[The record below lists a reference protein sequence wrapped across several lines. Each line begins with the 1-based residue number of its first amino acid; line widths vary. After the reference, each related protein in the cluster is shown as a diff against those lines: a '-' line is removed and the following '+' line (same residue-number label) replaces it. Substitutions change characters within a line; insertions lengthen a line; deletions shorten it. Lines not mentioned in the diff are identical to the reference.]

1 MKKQGN
7 DHRSVPVGVVTVD
20 DQAVFRRVAR
30 EVIEAT
36 AGFRALGEA
45 SCGEEALRLADKV
58 DPDLVLVDVRMP
70 GIDGLETARRLL
82 AAHPGSVV
90 VLISTEDAAAISSAA
105 ESCGAAELIRKE
117 KFAPATLQRLWSVHG
132 PAGTGHAS
140 SV

>member
-1 MKKQGN
+1 MNSQGN
-7 DHRSVPVGVVTVD
+7 DHLSGTVGVVTVD

-45 SCGEEALRLADKV
+45 SCGEEALRLADQV

-70 GIDGLETARRLL
+70 GIDGLETTRRLV
-82 AAHPGSVV
+82 AAHPESVV
-90 VLISTEDAAAISSAA
+90 VLISTEDVAAIPAAA

-117 KFAPATLQRLWSVHG
+117 EFAPATLRRLWSSHG
-132 PAGTGHAS
+132 PAGPRPAS
-140 SV
+140 WV